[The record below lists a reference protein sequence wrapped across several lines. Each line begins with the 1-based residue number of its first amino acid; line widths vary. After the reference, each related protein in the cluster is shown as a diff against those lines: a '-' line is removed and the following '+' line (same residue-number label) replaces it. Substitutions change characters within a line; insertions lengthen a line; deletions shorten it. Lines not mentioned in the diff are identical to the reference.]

1 VKRSILFLLL
11 VLAGL
16 AGTFLWWAKFE
27 SRPPSVSFE
36 VEPKAVGRHAR
47 WDMTVRAF
55 GRPGLR
61 HIEVRLIAGGQAYQ
75 LFTEDFPARSW
86 IGSRV
91 NEGHV
96 HVDADLGPVRVPEG
110 AAELQVLGDTYA
122 WHLVPRRAEIIAE
135 RDVTV
140 DLTPPRAQL
149 LTTQHNLRL
158 GGSSVAL
165 FRVSPDTTRAGIAV
179 GNYFFPA
186 VRGYFA
192 DPAIALAIFAV
203 PQDLSADVQ
212 PELHLEDEIGNVLE
226 VAVPCHIRNR
236 HFQERT
242 LEISK
247 SFLQR
252 KVPEIYAA
260 NGLTPPA
267 DLVQGYLFIN
277 GDLRRQSE
285 QKLRALTVSSVG
297 EPLWDGAF
305 RRQSNAAAMSTFADR
320 RSYVYEGRIIDHQ
333 THLGYDLASL
343 RLAPVEASQ
352 NGIVVYADNLGIYG
366 NTVVLDHGLGVFS
379 LYGHMST
386 LAVQPGQKVEA
397 GETLG
402 QTGETGL
409 AGGDHLHF
417 SILLHGIQVDPVEWW
432 DPHWLRDHVTAKLH
446 MFPRASDEGAG
457 SREKGDGQGQS

>member
-1 VKRSILFLLL
+1 
-11 VLAGL
+11 
-16 AGTFLWWAKFE
+16 
-27 SRPPSVSFE
+27 
-36 VEPKAVGRHAR
+36 
-47 WDMTVRAF
+47 M
-55 GRPGLR
+55 
-61 HIEVRLIAGGQAYQ
+61 
-75 LFTEDFPARSW
+75 
-86 IGSRV
+86 
-91 NEGHV
+91 
-96 HVDADLGPVRVPEG
+96 
-110 AAELQVLGDTYA
+110 
-122 WHLVPRRAEIIAE
+122 
-135 RDVTV
+135 
-140 DLTPPRAQL
+140 
-149 LTTQHNLRL
+149 RL

-179 GNYFFPA
+179 QDYFFPA

-203 PQDLSADVQ
+203 PQDLSPDVQ
-212 PELHLEDEIGNVLE
+212 PELHVEDEVGNVLE
-226 VAVPCHIRNR
+226 VAVPCHIRDR

-242 LEISK
+242 LDISQ

-267 DLVQGYLFIN
+267 DLVQGYLYIN
-277 GDLRRQSE
+277 RDLRAQSE
-285 QKLRALTVSSVG
+285 EKLRALTASSVG

-320 RSYVYEGRIIDHQ
+320 RSYVYEGKVIDRQ

-343 RLAPVEASQ
+343 RLAPVEATQ
-352 NGIVVYADNLGIYG
+352 NGIVVYAGNLGIYG

-386 LAVQPGQKVEA
+386 LAVQPGQKVQA

-432 DPHWLRDHVTAKLH
+432 DPHWLRDHVTAKLD
-446 MFPRASDEGAG
+446 MFPHAADGGSG
-457 SREKGDGQGQS
+457 SREKGDGQDQS